1 MARGNR
7 RLTGEAG
14 CRIMVESTSGGDEGK
29 RKGAREVSTARI
41 SNIQGYSIHDGPG
54 IRTTVFLQ
62 GCPLRCRW
70 CANPENLS
78 GETGVGFFR
87 SRCAACGRCASAC
100 PRGAVLPGPDRRID
114 RAKCDRCGLC
124 AEACPHGALVR
135 YGQERTAREVF
146 EEVRKDKM
154 FYDASGGGVTVSG
167 GEPLTRA
174 EFVSELFALCRAE
187 GISTCVETCGCVPRS
202 AVERVLP
209 LTDLFYFDLKLMDP
223 EKHRAFT
230 GRDNALILD
239 NARFLAGLGA
249 ELLFRQP
256 LIPGVN
262 DGEEDVRACAA
273 FLRGLGREDLGLQ
286 LMPYHRLGV
295 SKYEAL
301 DEPYSMPDTPVMPPE
316 EIERVRSRY
325 ESLGVRCTVSK

>member
-1 MARGNR
+1 MAS
-7 RLTGEAG
+7 A
-14 CRIMVESTSGGDEGK
+14 M
-29 RKGAREVSTARI
+29 I

-78 GETGVGFFR
+78 ARVSVGFFKNLCAGCA
-87 SRCAACGRCASAC
+87 RCAKAC
-100 PRGAVLPGPDRRID
+100 PRGAILSGPDRRID
-114 RAKCDRCGLC
+114 REKCGGCALC
-124 AEACPHGALVR
+124 AEACTYGALVR

-146 EEVRKDKM
+146 EEVRKDKL

-167 GEPLTRA
+167 GEPLTGA
-174 EFVSELFALCRAE
+174 EFVAEFFSLCREE

-202 AVERVLP
+202 AVELMLD
-209 LTDLFYFDLKLMDP
+209 LTDLFYFDLKLADP
-223 EKHRAFT
+223 ERHRAYT
-230 GRDNALILD
+230 GRDNALILA
-239 NARFLAGLGA
+239 NARFLAGSGA

-262 DGEEDVRACAA
+262 DGEEEVRTCAG
-273 FLRGLGREDLGLQ
+273 FLRSLGRRDLGLQ
-286 LMPYHRLGV
+286 LMPYHRLGI

-301 DEPYSMPDTPVMPPE
+301 DEPYSMPDTPVMTPE
-316 EIERVRSRY
+316 EIERVRSLY
-325 ESLGVRCTVSK
+325 ESLGVPCTVSK

>member
-1 MARGNR
+1 MAS
-7 RLTGEAG
+7 A
-14 CRIMVESTSGGDEGK
+14 M
-29 RKGAREVSTARI
+29 I

-70 CANPENLS
+70 CANPENLGARVS
-78 GETGVGFFR
+78 VGFFKNL
-87 SRCAACGRCASAC
+87 CAGCAKCAKAC
-100 PRGAVLPGPDRRID
+100 PRGAILSGPDRRID
-114 RAKCDRCGLC
+114 RHKCDGCALC
-124 AEACPHGALVR
+124 AEACAYGALVR

-146 EEVRKDKM
+146 EEVRKDKL

-174 EFVSELFALCRAE
+174 DFVAELFSLCQSE

-202 AVERVLP
+202 AVEKVLD
-209 LTDLFYFDLKLMDP
+209 LTDLFYFDLKLIDP
-223 EKHRAFT
+223 ERHRACT
-230 GRDNALILD
+230 GRDNALILG
-239 NARFLAGLGA
+239 NAAFLAGSGA
-249 ELLFRQP
+249 GILFRQP

-262 DGEEDVRACAA
+262 DGEEEIRACAG
-273 FLRGLGREDLGLQ
+273 FLRSLGRHDLGLQ

-301 DEPYSMPDTPVMPPE
+301 DEPYSMPDTPVMTPE
-316 EIERVRSRY
+316 EIENVRSLY
-325 ESLGVRCTVSK
+325 ESLGVPCTVSR